1 MELNLEK
8 LKFDFTTPP
17 LLIGG
22 KAMEFY
28 GLRPAGA
35 DIDLVVTQADYLRL
49 RAQYPDR
56 LKELWGDLAVCPFE
70 YEIWRS
76 ICLFDYDSLAQ
87 GALDQDAYRVV
98 SLEKLLFLKAL
109 GYKVEKYRKD
119 LELIVDKVIS
129 EHYAQHFGPVI
140 RWASGL
146 PGGEDLI
153 AKYQKM
159 GQG

>member
-1 MELNLEK
+1 MQIDLAKLN
-8 LKFDFTTPP
+8 FTFSTPP

-35 DIDLVVTQADYLRL
+35 DIDLVVPQEDYLRL

-56 LKELWGDLAVCPFE
+56 LKNLWGDLGVCPFE

-76 ICLFDYDSLAQ
+76 ICLFDYEHLSQ
-87 GALDQDAYRVV
+87 GALEQDGCRVI
-98 SLEKLLFLKAL
+98 SLERLLFLKAL

-119 LELIVDKVIS
+119 LELIVDRITHDHYA
-129 EHYAQHFGPVI
+129 EHYEAVI
-140 RWASGL
+140 QWERTL
-146 PGGEDLI
+146 P
-153 AKYQKM
+153 
-159 GQG
+159 